1 MNGLL
6 IAVCVIFVCCMIVG
20 YVRGFIKIVASLA
33 ATLAIIVLV
42 MFISPY
48 VSKAIQKTVPLEGM
62 VKKTCL
68 EALVPGAKNLDEEE
82 IEALETRN
90 FTREEQIGMIE
101 SSNLPE
107 VIKQLLLENNNG
119 EIYEMLN
126 VDTFVEY
133 VAGYLAKL
141 IADIVAFLLTFLLA
155 TIVIRTILYMLGI
168 ISDLPV
174 IGGLNRLAGAGLG
187 LGTGLIIVWILFVT
201 ITLLYDTNF
210 GRSCF
215 ENIKESAFLTTLYD
229 SNLFLGM
236 LTKF

>member
-6 IAVCVIFVCCMIVG
+6 IAVCAIFVCCMIVG

-33 ATLAIIVLV
+33 ATLAIIILV

-48 VSKAIQKTVPLEGM
+48 VSSAIQRIVPLEDM
-62 VKKTCL
+62 MKKTCL
-68 EALVPGAKNLDEEE
+68 ETLMPGAKNLEEEE
-82 IEALETRN
+82 IEALEARD

-107 VIKQLLLENNNG
+107 VIKQLLLENNNS

-133 VAGYLAKL
+133 VSGYLAKL
-141 IADIVAFLLTFLLA
+141 IADIVAFLLTFLFA

-187 LGTGLIIVWILFVT
+187 LGTGLIIVWVLFVT

-210 GRSCF
+210 GRICF

>member
-6 IAVCVIFVCCMIVG
+6 IAVCAIFVCCMIVG

-48 VSKAIQKTVPLEGM
+48 VSKAIQRAVPLENM
-62 VKKTCL
+62 MKKTCL
-68 EALVPGAKNLDEEE
+68 EALMPGAKDLDEEE
-82 IEALETRN
+82 IEALEARD

-107 VIKQLLLENNNG
+107 VMKQLLLENNNS

-133 VAGYLAKL
+133 VSGYLAKL
-141 IADIVAFLLTFLLA
+141 IADIVAFLLTFLFA

-187 LGTGLIIVWILFVT
+187 LGTGLIIVWVLFVA
-201 ITLLYDTNF
+201 ITLLYDTNL
-210 GRSCF
+210 GRICF